1 MVFKMTQLIK
11 NATIE
16 NLEKAMN
23 EIDKIH
29 ELEKR
34 YILELKQWLDDECVE
49 RNETLVHYG
58 I

>member
-23 EIDKIH
+23 EIDKLH
-29 ELEKR
+29 KLEKR

-49 RNETLVHYG
+49 RNETRVHYG